1 MQYYSISLR
10 ATGLFI
16 QLRHNKV
23 VTCAACYLLPIG
35 HTITLYLSICGF
47 ILIWS
52 IIIRKPISMCGVKL
66 SCSIIKTNL
75 PHGRNHNNKV
85 MKSHACRPWPAR
97 RLSQELSPV
106 SHHLAHH
113 INSRALSQLWTGVT
127 RNYLLISDYI
137 EQTTRV
143 FIKSQTTRV
152 FIKFPPCRIYSRS
165 SNLHKLY
172 STL

>member
-1 MQYYSISLR
+1 MR
-10 ATGLFI
+10 CMLFI
-16 QLRHNKV
+16 THRP
-23 VTCAACYLLPIG
+23 YY
-35 HTITLYLSICGF
+35 ITLSIDLWF
-47 ILIWS
+47 YKLIWS

-85 MKSHACRPWPAR
+85 MKSHACRPWPAC

-106 SHHLAHH
+106 SHHLAHR

-127 RNYLLISDYI
+127 RNVLLISDYI

-143 FIKSQTTRV
+143 FIKSFGWIIFIHKFSNSTIDQLNWHYTTGHW
-152 FIKFPPCRIYSRS
+152 
-165 SNLHKLY
+165 LW
-172 STL
+172 TLPFSDNKVWI